1 MLRSMYNYIG
11 MALMSVFVIMMIP
24 AAQVDSGSDG
34 PEFWGMGSLTLFDA
48 SGNEVFAQS
57 IHNLVVDSGEDYII
71 TQVFQEGTVT
81 EENNV
86 NISTICV
93 TLDSPFSPTD
103 ALVATGAG
111 SFDGDDGLTTPNCI
125 VDTTVSYTAGV
136 GTVTIG
142 PLTFASGG
150 TNVANDAIITG
161 IGICQGHTVS
171 PFNQCLTANVGS
183 GILFAAVT
191 VSSTTLG
198 AGETV
203 QISYTFNIA

>member
-1 MLRSMYNYIG
+1 
-11 MALMSVFVIMMIP
+11 
-24 AAQVDSGSDG
+24 
-34 PEFWGMGSLTLFDA
+34 MGSMVLFDA

-57 IHNLVVDSGEDYII
+57 IHNIIVDTGEDYII

-86 NISTICV
+86 GISTICV
-93 TLDSPFSPTD
+93 STKVGFTAADDTL
-103 ALVATGAG
+103 VVGG
-111 SFDGDDGLTTPNCI
+111 VGGFDTDDGLTTPNCI
-125 VDTTVSYTAGV
+125 EDTTVSYTAGV

-161 IGICQGHTVS
+161 IGICQGHTAS
-171 PFNQCLTANVGS
+171 TFNECVTANVGL
-183 GILFAAVT
+183 GILFAAVQ

-203 QISYTFNIA
+203 QISYTFDIQAT